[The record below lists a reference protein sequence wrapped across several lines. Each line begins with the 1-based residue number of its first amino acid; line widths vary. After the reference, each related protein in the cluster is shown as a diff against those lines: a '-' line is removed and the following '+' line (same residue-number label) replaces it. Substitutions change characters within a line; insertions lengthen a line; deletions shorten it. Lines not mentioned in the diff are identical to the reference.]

1 MNPGT
6 LYKEFLQSKGICTDT
21 RQDVEG
27 TLFFALKGENFD
39 GNMFVPEAIQ
49 KGCRLA
55 ITERDDLGGKTG
67 VLCVSS
73 ALESLQLLAHH
84 HRTRVSSRLLALT
97 GSNGKTTTKELVA
110 AILARKFSVL
120 ATVGNLNNHI
130 GVPLTL
136 LSLKKEE
143 VAVIEMGA
151 NHPGEIKKL
160 AEIAAPDFGLIT
172 NVGKA
177 HLEGFGSMEGVLD
190 AKGELYEYLS
200 AHHGKAFIDGNDPLL
215 MKKATETG
223 VEALVIGEGGSI
235 PVSGSILDQS
245 PFLEV
250 ELMVDGTIHH
260 VSTRL
265 VGAYNLQNILYAVAV
280 GYRFGVPVDSI
291 KEAIG
296 GYTPE
301 NHRSQFVAGK
311 RNSVILDS
319 YNANPTSMREAICS
333 LLGYA
338 SPPIMLILGDMA
350 EMGKSAVAEHRELVR
365 WIGTTPVDRVL
376 LVGPMFSEVSEPSSQ
391 LNVFRDTAEIEAYL
405 GSHQPE
411 GYHILV
417 KGSRIMGLE
426 KLTPYLVDK

>member
-1 MNPGT
+1 MTLDT
-6 LYKEFLQSKGICTDT
+6 LYREFLLSGGICTDT
-21 RQDVEG
+21 RQDVKG
-27 TLFFALKGENFD
+27 SLFFALKGENFD
-39 GNMFVPEAIQ
+39 GNRFVPEAIQ

-67 VLCVSS
+67 VLCVPSV
-73 ALESLQLLAHH
+73 LESLQLLAHH
-84 HRTRVSSRLLALT
+84 HRTQVSSKLLALT

-136 LSLKKEE
+136 LSLKKEQ

-151 NHPGEIKKL
+151 NHPGEIEKL
-160 AEIAAPDFGLIT
+160 AEMAAPDLGLIT

-177 HLEGFGSMEGVLD
+177 HLEGFGNIEGVLG

-200 AHHGKAFIDGNDPLL
+200 AHHGKAFIDGSDPLL
-215 MKKATETG
+215 MKKAAETG
-223 VEALVIGEGGSI
+223 VEALVIGEGSSI
-235 PVSGSILDQS
+235 PVSSRILNQS

-250 ELMVDGTIHH
+250 ELMLAGTIHH
-260 VSTRL
+260 VYTRL
-265 VGAYNLQNILYAVAV
+265 VGAYNLQNILYAAAV
-280 GYRFGVPVDSI
+280 GYHFGVPADSI
-291 KEAIG
+291 KEAISD
-296 GYTPE
+296 YTPE
-301 NHRSQFVAGK
+301 NHRSQFIAGK

-319 YNANPTSMREAICS
+319 YNANPTSMREAIGG
-333 LLGYA
+333 LLEYA

-350 EMGKSAVAEHRELVR
+350 EMGKSAMAEHRELVR
-365 WIGTTPVDRVL
+365 WIGTTPVDHVM
-376 LVGPMFSEVSEPSSQ
+376 LVGPMFGEVSEPSSQ
-391 LNVFRDTAEIEAYL
+391 LNVFRDTVELEAYL
-405 GSHQPE
+405 GSDQPE

-426 KLTPYLVDK
+426 KLTPYLV